1 MSVLDASVVL
11 KWFVSEKDSDKAEA
25 LRSEYYLG
33 KREII
38 VPDLILYEVSNALH
52 YHPDFEPLEIK
63 EAIQTLFDIGI
74 EIVTPTQI
82 LMSKAIDI
90 ASENIVTC
98 YDASYFALARDLQ
111 TDFIT
116 ADQKFYKRLFQNGF
130 TDIILLK
137 NFE

>member
-25 LRSEYYLG
+25 LRSEYYLS
-33 KREII
+33 KRDII
-38 VPDLILYEVSNALH
+38 VPDLILYEVSNALR

-74 EIVTPTQI
+74 EIVTPTQMLI
-82 LMSKAIDI
+82 NKSIDM
-90 ASENIVTC
+90 ASGNNVTC
-98 YDASYFALARDLQ
+98 YDAIYFALAQDLQ

-116 ADQKFYKRLFQNGF
+116 ADKKFYNRLFQNGF
-130 TDIILLK
+130 TNIILLE